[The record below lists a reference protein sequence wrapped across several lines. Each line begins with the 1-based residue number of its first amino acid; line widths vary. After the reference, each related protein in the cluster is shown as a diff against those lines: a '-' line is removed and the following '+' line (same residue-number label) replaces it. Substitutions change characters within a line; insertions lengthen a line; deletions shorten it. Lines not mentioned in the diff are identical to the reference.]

1 MTNDLERI
9 QVYTLYT
16 NREFLKR
23 PMMKKALRGLLRDP
37 KTKIAIDD
45 PQVFLY
51 KKTGVFVSVIAIWGR
66 FKLRMLMFLPS
77 YPDKFKGAAS
87 IIDQAFRHSICERT
101 TKQFHKSNPTPT
113 PKPEVSPAN
122 LKAFDDLNNR
132 YAALK
137 KTSVELIQEIQQIE
151 ERIVDLENKQ
161 KIPPEKSLEDKWK
174 TELDVKE
181 LIVAHAKAYDN
192 SEETKVLGF
201 LYSKKTYDLTDAKKL
216 LKEHQLAFDFANI
229 PTEIE
234 RYMGDIR
241 ILNQRIK
248 DAEQSREL
256 LVNLADVKKNLGEK
270 KLEKQNLEKQVSEV
284 TSQIRT
290 MDQKHGLGLPKY
302 PEFEAEIPP
311 KSEEKKVEKINP
323 GLAFH
328 QVMTEINKSI
338 DSQNSSYEDKVFQ
351 REAQMLYMEKNV
363 KTAKLEMGGF
373 ESVEMS
379 QQKMAVVIQTLS
391 RAMCEPENNEKL
403 RNLIV
408 DIFEA
413 ITSLDPAVTKG
424 QKTIISDFMR
434 FVFGFASDGKPNL
447 DEGYRYRIILF
458 LFASGVSMAHYFF
471 DPASL
476 EPSFKGIKKL
486 EGGNFVKKWIVSM
499 GMKLFH
505 GKVEHVT
512 NSILEVPFLRNDP
525 ARTAQAKTFIEVFL
539 PIGRKILFDPIDQ
552 KSAPLKFKLRKAI
565 HQLATVDYKKFMD
578 VVSFDKPLG
587 STEMT
592 DACLLLFGN
601 FVKNLASNK

>member
-101 TKQFHKSNPTPT
+101 TKQFYKSNPAPP
-113 PKPEVSPAN
+113 PKPEVSPAIF
-122 LKAFDDLNNR
+122 KAFDDLNNR

-137 KTSVELIQEIQQIE
+137 KTSIEFIQEIQQIE
-151 ERIVDLENKQ
+151 KQIVDLEYKQ

-174 TELDVKE
+174 AELDVKE
-181 LIVAHAKAYDN
+181 LVVAHAKAYDS

-216 LKEHQLAFDFANI
+216 LKEHQLTFDFANI
-229 PTEIE
+229 PAEIE

-256 LVNLADVKKNLGEK
+256 LVNLADAKKTFEAK
-270 KLEKQNLEKQVSEV
+270 KLEKQNLEKQVLEIV
-284 TSQIRT
+284 SQIRV
-290 MDQKHGLGLPKY
+290 MDQQHGLGLPKY

-311 KSEEKKVEKINP
+311 KSEAKKVEKINP
-323 GLAFH
+323 GLVFH
-328 QVMTEINKSI
+328 QVMAEINKSI

-363 KTAKLEMGGF
+363 KTAKLELGGF
-373 ESVEMS
+373 ESVEIS

-413 ITSLDPAVTKG
+413 ITSLDPAAKEQQAT
-424 QKTIISDFMR
+424 ISDFMR
-434 FVFGFASDGKPNL
+434 FVFGFASDGQPNL

-486 EGGNFVKKWIVSM
+486 EGGNFVKKWLVAL

-512 NSILEVPFLRNDP
+512 HSILEVPFLKNDP

-552 KSAPLKFKLRKAI
+552 QSAPLKFKLRKAI

-578 VVSFDKPLG
+578 VVSFDEPL
-587 STEMT
+587 SPAEMT